1 MILILAVKRRKN
13 LLEETELS
21 RRTDEPDAVLNK
33 EEYDNNVFWRERTSS
48 WSFDHMIRQYG
59 SDVPTVSMARTAWG

>member
-1 MILILAVKRRKN
+1 MIIECKRGFRMILILAVKRRKN

-33 EEYDNNVFWRERTSS
+33 EE
-48 WSFDHMIRQYG
+48 
-59 SDVPTVSMARTAWG
+59 